1 MIRELVTCKT
11 PKSIEIINAI
21 NNANF
26 GGNAH
31 VDEDLEEQ
39 YRDLRHE
46 QINSPQRG
54 SAYGQEK
61 KNYKFVRLV

>member
-1 MIRELVTCKT
+1 MTVAKRDKLYNLIQFVTMAY
-11 PKSIEIINAI
+11 IEPDIN
-21 NNANF
+21 
-26 GGNAH
+26 
-31 VDEDLEEQ
+31 EQ
-39 YRDLRHE
+39 CRDWKKE